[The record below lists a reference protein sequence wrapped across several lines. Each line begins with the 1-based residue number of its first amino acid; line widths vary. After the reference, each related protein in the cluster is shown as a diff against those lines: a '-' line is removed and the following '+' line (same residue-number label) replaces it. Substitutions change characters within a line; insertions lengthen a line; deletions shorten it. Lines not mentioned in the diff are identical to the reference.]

1 MINLKYDKWD
11 DITIEIYDKIKS
23 IEISD
28 NLNEEE
34 MIDVNIKL
42 LSILCDVDEE
52 TIINLPLTEFT
63 ILIGKTEFLKE
74 MPKYE
79 IEQYY
84 EIGKGKV
91 FEVQMNLRNLT
102 TAQYIDFQTFIK
114 DKDKN
119 LKNILACFLLPKGK
133 KYGEDYD
140 VVDVAEYLYKNMS
153 IAKARSIMFFF
164 TLQYQSLTK
173 VMLNYSIK
181 TLKKEMKKEKDMEM
195 KKQMETALQQM
206 ILAKSLIK
214 NGIGSF

>member
-1 MINLKYDKWD
+1 MIELKYGSWKDV
-11 DITIEIYDKIKS
+11 TIEIYDKIRALET
-23 IEISD
+23 EIV
-28 NLNEEE
+28 NQEQAL
-34 MIDVNIKL
+34 DVNVKL

-52 TIINLPLTEFT
+52 TIINLPITEFT

-84 EIGKGKV
+84 EVGKGKV

>member
-11 DITIEIYDKIKS
+11 DITIEIYDKIKN